1 MEISKEGDWEA
12 LLRAEEDWI
21 KSTVDEIL
29 QARPAAA
36 AGGVCGA
43 AAVCASA
50 PAGPD
55 PARGASRRIARACAG
70 IHVYGS
76 VYSVC

>member
-36 AGGVCGA
+36 AAGGGGCAALRPGA
-43 AAVCASA
+43 HRRLRGQTPHGAR
-50 PAGPD
+50 
-55 PARGASRRIARACAG
+55 RGA
-70 IHVYGS
+70 
-76 VYSVC
+76 